1 MRFSLS
7 VSYQGNLF
15 LYAITTADKQVFQFQ
30 QKSAPPGQAAPEA
43 FTVRHPEKDVWTF
56 EQELDEEFKADVIRV
71 LKRTK
76 L

>member
-1 MRFSLS
+1 MHFSLS

-15 LYAITTADKQVFQFQ
+15 LYAITTEDRNIFQFQ
-30 QKSAPPGQAAPEA
+30 QLSAPPGKEAPAE
-43 FTVRHPEKDVWTF
+43 FTVLHPEKDVWIF
-56 EQELDEEFKADVIRV
+56 EQDLDEEFKADVIRV